1 MEVLNLF
8 PVLKELMNH
17 TWSIFERYLSGLLL
31 KISNDAG
38 AMHSSSNLVAAILNT
53 NVYR

>member
-17 TWSIFERYLSGLLL
+17 TWSIFERYLSGLLS

-38 AMHSSSNLVAAILNT
+38 RHALFKQPSRS
-53 NVYR
+53 YP